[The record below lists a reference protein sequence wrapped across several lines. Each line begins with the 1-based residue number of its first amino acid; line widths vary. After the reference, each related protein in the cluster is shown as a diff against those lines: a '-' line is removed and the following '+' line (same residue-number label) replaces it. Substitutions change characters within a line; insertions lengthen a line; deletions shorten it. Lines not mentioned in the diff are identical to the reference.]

1 MKTIT
6 KLAILILLFTFALNL
21 NAQNRG
27 KISGVIL
34 DIATQ
39 KPIVNAKIVLSDS
52 NYTTNSDRQG
62 NFTLLD
68 VEYKTYTIE
77 ITAEGYKLKNLNN
90 ITVTA
95 GNEFNLN
102 IDH

>member
-1 MKTIT
+1 M
-6 KLAILILLFTFALNL
+6 

-34 DIATQ
+34 DINTQ
-39 KPIVNAKIVLSDS
+39 KPIVNAKIVLFDS

-90 ITVTA
+90 I
-95 GNEFNLN
+95 FNLVD
-102 IDH
+102 II